1 MIEWLDTNRNN
12 YFNVERTYV
21 TLYFSGVN
29 IMLLTKEQI
38 LQARSRRSVEVIEV
52 PFWGGEIIIIGLSGK
67 ERDAFEADMVSLGT
81 NGRQQMNLRNVR
93 AKLVGRSIVDPKD
106 YDLVIDESGKIVEA
120 KLKDG
125 HVPQRLFND
134 IEINDLGDVDAASLQ
149 LIFERAQRLSGI
161 TKADVDELVGELKND
176 RSGASGLN

>member
-1 MIEWLDTNRNN
+1 MEWISTSGNN
-12 YFNVERTYV
+12 YFNVERKYI

-81 NGRQQMNLRNVR
+81 NGKQQMNLRNVR
-93 AKLVGRSIVDPKD
+93 AKLVGRSIVDPSD
-106 YDLVIDESGKIVEA
+106 YDLIIDQTGKPVEA
-120 KLKDG
+120 KLKED
-125 HVPQRLFND
+125 HEPHRMFND
-134 IEINDLGDVDAASLQ
+134 IEINDLGDTDALSLQ